1 MPTESR
7 IPQSDLLVRVQ
18 QRINDR
24 RLPLVLSS
32 QISAGYGTG
41 RHVCQVCDESIPEN
55 LVQYEVGDPRNGN
68 PLMFHFACY
77 VVWQLECVRRIVEA
91 ERKESRAGA
100 QTYPPPAASDNVD
113 ADGDTLK
120 H

>member
-1 MPTESR
+1 MPTESQ
-7 IPQSDLLVRVQ
+7 IPESELLLRVQ

-24 RLPLVLSS
+24 RLPVVMSS

-41 RHVCQVCDESIPEN
+41 RDVCQVCDESIPEN
-55 LVQYEVGDPRNGN
+55 KVQYEVGDPRNGN

-77 VVWQLECVRRIVEA
+77 VVWQLECARRIVEA
-91 ERKESRAGA
+91 ERKRSRDSV
-100 QTYPPPAASDNVD
+100 QPNPPPAASD
-113 ADGDTLK
+113 DGTEGHTLK

>member
-7 IPQSDLLVRVQ
+7 IPQSELLVRVQ

-91 ERKESRAGA
+91 ERKGLRDSV
-100 QTYPPPAASDNVD
+100 QQPNPPAAASGDG
-113 ADGDTLK
+113 ADGDMLK